1 MVRPIRSESPCSLTP
16 WLSLGGAVDGEQAFQ
31 GGGIEMLV
39 LHAFLSFRRDL
50 VVLRTVTERLHCV

>member
-1 MVRPIRSESPCSLTP
+1 VKEVLV
-16 WLSLGGAVDGEQAFQ
+16 LLGGAVDGEQAFQ

-50 VVLRTVTERLHCV
+50 VVLRTVTERLHRV